1 MIIYSPEHN
10 PLTPEEL
17 EHLISGCQRQ
27 RRQEQEKLYSHF
39 GPKMYGVCLRYARN
53 RDEAQDFFH
62 DGFVHAFAKMEQ
74 YRFTGSF
81 EGWLRRVF
89 VTRILEHFRKEKL
102 LFATGDV
109 SEYEHQIAD
118 SGSADQL
125 TAEELMALVAQLS
138 PQYRMVFN
146 LYAIEGYTHQEIASL
161 LGISEGTS
169 KSNLARARQWLQQK
183 IRENYP
189 DEGRSNGRAK

>member
-1 MIIYSPEHN
+1 
-10 PLTPEEL
+10 
-17 EHLISGCQRQ
+17 
-27 RRQEQEKLYSHF
+27 
-39 GPKMYGVCLRYARN
+39 MYGVCLRYARN

-62 DGFVHAFAKMEQ
+62 DGFVHAFAKIDQ
-74 YRFTGSF
+74 YRYTGSF

-89 VTRILEHFRKEKL
+89 VTRILEHFRREKL

-109 SEYEHQIAD
+109 GDFENQIANSQEVD
-118 SGSADQL
+118 GL
-125 TAEELMALVAQLS
+125 TADELLALVSQLS

-146 LYAIEGYTHQEIASL
+146 LYAIEGYSHQEIAQM

-183 IRENYP
+183 IREQYP
-189 DEGRSNGRAK
+189 DEGFGNGRAK